1 MNNEDFKIDIIL
13 EISYLNEEAL
23 LNKESSSFKEHF
35 QNAINLL
42 STWLNKKMYVLW
54 EEDDVNFLN
63 FLFHSRW
70 LYSEENFKINP
81 LLLKKLTRN
90 VTCPFLLSLKEG
102 DQFYSDSSYWFIT
115 QGEKIFNRLSLEK
128 EREEVSLHLGK
139 EKK

>member
-1 MNNEDFKIDIIL
+1 MNYEDFKIDIIL

-23 LNKESSSFKEHF
+23 LDKESSSFKEHF
-35 QNAINLL
+35 QKAIDLL
-42 STWLNKKMYVLW
+42 SLWVNEKMYILW

-70 LYSEENFKINP
+70 LYEEDNFKKNST
-81 LLLKKLTRN
+81 LLKELTIK
-90 VTCPFLLSLKEG
+90 VTYPFLLSLKED

-115 QGEKIFNRLSLEK
+115 QGEMIFNRLSLEK

-139 EKK
+139 EKD